1 MKKVLI
7 TGVAGFVG
15 SHTARR
21 FLDEGWIVY
30 GIDNFSKG
38 YKENIE
44 DMLPNGNFIFIAA
57 DIRDVNLAKR
67 YARIELDCVYHLAAV
82 GDIPKCLSD
91 PVDAVNNN
99 IVGSLNILD
108 VAYKT
113 NAKHIYFADT
123 SAVYDGISDERIFPL
138 RENAAPNSYS
148 PNSVYAITKTC
159 AASLLQTFCKRFGIG
174 YTGFRYSNIYGPSMD
189 LTREVPPVIGGL
201 AKKIINNEQP
211 IIYGDGSKVRE
222 FVYIDDL
229 VELHYTMSEQMDS
242 KRIITL
248 NVGSGRPITIKDLYY
263 VVWDI
268 CNQLKLGAVTARDD
282 IDWRPERPDEAKRVE
297 LDRSVTRGI
306 SNGWDANTSLEDG
319 IRKTI
324 KSIM

>member
-7 TGVAGFVG
+7 TGAAGFVG

-21 FLDEGWIVY
+21 FLNEGWIVY

-44 DMLPNGNFIFIAA
+44 DMLPNGNFIFLAA
-57 DIRDVNLAKR
+57 DIKENLATR
-67 YARIELDCVYHLAAV
+67 YKGVDLDCIYHLAAV

-91 PVDAVNNN
+91 PNDAVQNN
-99 IVGSLNILD
+99 IIGSLNVLD
-108 VAYKT
+108 LAYYT

-123 SAVYDGISDERIFPL
+123 SAVYDGISDYSVYPL
-138 RENAAPNSYS
+138 KENAAPNSYS

-159 AASLLQTFCKRFGIG
+159 AASLLQTFCRRFGIG

-211 IIYGDGSKVRE
+211 IIYGDGSKIRE
-222 FVYIDDL
+222 FVYIEDL
-229 VELHYTMSEQMDS
+229 VDLHYTMSDQMDS

-248 NVGSGRPITIKDLYY
+248 NVGSGRPITIKDLYS

-268 CNQLKLGAVTARDD
+268 CNQLKFGAVTAKDD
-282 IDWRPERPDEAKRVE
+282 IDWQPERADEAKRVE

-306 SNGWDANTSLEDG
+306 SGWEAKTSLEDG

-324 KSIM
+324 KSIME